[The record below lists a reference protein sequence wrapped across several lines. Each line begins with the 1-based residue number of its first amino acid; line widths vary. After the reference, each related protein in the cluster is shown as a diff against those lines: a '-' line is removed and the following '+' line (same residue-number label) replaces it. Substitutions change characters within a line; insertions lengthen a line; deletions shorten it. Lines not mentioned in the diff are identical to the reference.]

1 MACMTSTL
9 LVGAD
14 SVSTR
19 PSSRTLS
26 GEPTLSEHVAQT
38 KGHPDNPSGRLGT
51 YLTRILA
58 PTLNTG
64 SVFDPSFSNLC
75 LRAIFGSTLDLYTL
89 FFRIFRHVSSCGIV
103 YRRVFPLFISGLKR
117 NNKMKK
123 TKVMQPH
130 LSDDQQEGRSMII
143 YVAHEQSV
151 KINLHRYVV
160 HQTKCFYLIPTMEI
174 AYIHINHSQLP
185 VTFFMSNL

>member
-1 MACMTSTL
+1 MACITSTL
-9 LVGAD
+9 HVGAD

-38 KGHPDNPSGRLGT
+38 KGHSDYPSGRLGT

-75 LRAIFGSTLDLYTL
+75 LRAIFGYASIDTSDPYIH
-89 FFRIFRHVSSCGIV
+89 FFVFSDMFHPVALV
-103 YRRVFPLFISGLKR
+103 YRRVFPLFISGL
-117 NNKMKK
+117 
-123 TKVMQPH
+123 
-130 LSDDQQEGRSMII
+130 E
-143 YVAHEQSV
+143 
-151 KINLHRYVV
+151 
-160 HQTKCFYLIPTMEI
+160 
-174 AYIHINHSQLP
+174 
-185 VTFFMSNL
+185 

>member
-38 KGHPDNPSGRLGT
+38 KGHPDNLSGRLGT

-75 LRAIFGSTLDLYTL
+75 LRAIFGYTS
-89 FFRIFRHVSSCGIV
+89 FDAGS
-103 YRRVFPLFISGLKR
+103 
-117 NNKMKK
+117 
-123 TKVMQPH
+123 
-130 LSDDQQEGRSMII
+130 I
-143 YVAHEQSV
+143 Y
-151 KINLHRYVV
+151 
-160 HQTKCFYLIPTMEI
+160 
-174 AYIHINHSQLP
+174 
-185 VTFFMSNL
+185 TFFFVFSDMFHPVA